1 MMTSQIKRDYMVGQA
16 LETPEES
23 GLTVEGNRVLLE
35 VRDLYTHFLTDRG
48 IAHAVNGVSFSLERG
63 KALGITGESG
73 SGKSVLARTIMG
85 LLADDG
91 SVLQRGRVLLENR
104 ELNALSHR
112 EMRKVRGLEIA
123 IVFQDPM
130 TSLNPVMK
138 IGKQIREVL
147 VKRMGLDRHK
157 ATNRAIELLESV
169 GIPNPRMHLKH
180 YPMHLSGGMR
190 QRVAIAIALSGEPKL
205 LIADEPTTALDVTIQ
220 AQILDLLDKQR
231 RERNMAL
238 ILITHNLDIVAEHTD
253 NIAVMY
259 AGRIMEYATSEELV
273 GQPRMPYAEA
283 LMDSA
288 PKLSDPPHTR
298 LKAIPGLPP
307 NLLQLPPGCPFR
319 PRCSYAEG
327 RCAEELPSL
336 EYDIS
341 PQHKF
346 ACWNPLTITGLVQPP
361 RH

>member
-1 MMTSQIKRDYMVGQA
+1 M
-16 LETPEES
+16 
-23 GLTVEGNRVLLE
+23 
-35 VRDLYTHFLTDRG
+35 G
-48 IAHAVNGVSFSLERG
+48 IAHAVNGLSFSLEQG
-63 KALGITGESG
+63 KALGVTGESG

-91 SVLQRGRVLLENR
+91 SVLQRGRILFDGR
-104 ELNALSHR
+104 ELTALSHR
-112 EMRKVRGLEIA
+112 KMREVRGLEIA

-138 IGKQIREVL
+138 IGKQITEVL
-147 VKRMGLDRHK
+147 VKRMGLDRQK
-157 ATNRAIELLESV
+157 ATNRAIELLDSV

-190 QRVAIAIALSGEPKL
+190 QRVAIAIALAGEPKL

-253 NIAVMY
+253 HIAVMY
-259 AGRIMEYATSEELV
+259 AGRIIEYAASEELV
-273 GQPRMPYAEA
+273 RQPRMPYAEA

-307 NLLQLPPGCPFR
+307 NLLQLPPGCPFQ
-319 PRCSYAEG
+319 PRCSYTKD
-327 RCAEELPSL
+327 RCAEESPSL
-336 EYDIS
+336 TSDLS
-341 PQHKF
+341 SQHKF
-346 ACWNPLTITGLVQPP
+346 ACWYPLSRNGQVQPP
-361 RH
+361 SHQDTKTLRDKS

>member
-1 MMTSQIKRDYMVGQA
+1 MNTQP
-16 LETPEES
+16 LEPKKGS
-23 GLTVEGNRVLLE
+23 GLAVEGKRVLLE

-48 IAHAVNGVSFSLERG
+48 IAHAVNGVSFFLERG

-91 SVLQRGRVLLENR
+91 SVLRRGRLLLEGR
-104 ELNALSHR
+104 ELTALSHR
-112 EMRKVRGLEIA
+112 EMRGIRGLEIG

-138 IGKQIREVL
+138 IGKQITEVL
-147 VKRMGLDRHK
+147 IKRMGLDRLSAK
-157 ATNRAIELLESV
+157 KRAVELLESV
-169 GIPNPRMHLKH
+169 GIPNPKVHLKH

-259 AGRIMEYATSEELV
+259 AGRIAEYASSEELV
-273 GQPRMPYAEA
+273 LHPRMPYTKA

-298 LKAIPGLPP
+298 LKAIPGMPP
-307 NLLQLPPGCPFR
+307 NLLQLHPGCPFK
-319 PRCSYAEG
+319 PRCSYSG
-327 RCAEELPSL
+327 DRCGNEYPSM
-336 EYDIS
+336 DS
-341 PQHKF
+341 NMSSVHKY
-346 ACWNPLTITGLVQPP
+346 ACWYPLSEM
-361 RH
+361 